1 MCDCFLYYEM
11 QMLTVPNPFILVFPF
26 FSSNPES
33 YRPYFTKKN
42 QGVRKL
48 V

>member
-11 QMLTVPNPFILVFPF
+11 QMLTAPNPFIPVFLF
-26 FSSNPES
+26 CSSNLES